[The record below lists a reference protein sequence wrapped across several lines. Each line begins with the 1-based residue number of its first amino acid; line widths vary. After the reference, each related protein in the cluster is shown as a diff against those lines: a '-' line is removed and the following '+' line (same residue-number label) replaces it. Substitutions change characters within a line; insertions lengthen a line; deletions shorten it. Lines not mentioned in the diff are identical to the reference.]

1 MHNQGQNPSCMGLLT
16 HIFSKLVH
24 DTKGKELNFHDPSL
38 ESGSVSGA
46 GIQRG
51 WMAACPWGAHSLDG
65 EIQFH
70 SFCTHCPVGWGPRF
84 SDSPWLKKINQK
96 SRFFFNMVPY
106 KTTLSSFKC
115 WQPIQIFIN
124 HCVGQIKHVWGLNLA
139 QRPPLFNLCSRRRT
153 EFQLVWNESL
163 CGTNRLEFWVST
175 LRCHVTPP
183 LYSCK
188 SETGLEPW
196 SWKEKKH
203 RRRSSMVGYGGRG
216 VPATWLPSRWGEVWL
231 ETDATVMRVS
241 RELWDEVD

>member
-1 MHNQGQNPSCMGLLT
+1 
-16 HIFSKLVH
+16 
-24 DTKGKELNFHDPSL
+24 
-38 ESGSVSGA
+38 
-46 GIQRG
+46 
-51 WMAACPWGAHSLDG
+51 
-65 EIQFH
+65 
-70 SFCTHCPVGWGPRF
+70 
-84 SDSPWLKKINQK
+84 
-96 SRFFFNMVPY
+96 MVPY